1 MTIKPKLTPRSPG
14 KAIRL
19 SSASKTAAR
28 VALAMCLPLL
38 LLGVMLLLT
47 CCASAPSSTRRSL
60 EPIPAVT
67 CDEHAP
73 VEHLPSYPEPDP
85 RIFRPVTNLD
95 DARIVI
101 AGYSADSVNQQAWAV
116 AAAGVV
122 ERERAK
128 RVRTAHC
135 LDAYRARG
143 VIL

>member
-1 MTIKPKLTPRSPG
+1 MLSAAVLTILT
-14 KAIRL
+14 A
-19 SSASKTAAR
+19 
-28 VALAMCLPLL
+28 
-38 LLGVMLLLT
+38 
-47 CCASAPSSTRRSL
+47 CATSGQSSTKRL
-60 EPIPAVT
+60 IEPIPVVT

-73 VEHLPSYPEPDP
+73 VERLPVYPDPDP

-101 AGYSADSVNQQAWAV
+101 AGYSADGTNQQAWAA
-116 AAAGVV
+116 AAAGVA

-128 RVRTAHC
+128 RVRTANC